1 MTTGTWTVK
10 KRIIFGF
17 ALILGLVVVQSIAS
31 LYLVSKAK
39 KSAEFLSSDAVP
51 GMAAIDKIKVCSEEL
66 QSALA
71 WNLMSSQAEERAMYE
86 KQVVELKER
95 YGKLLN
101 DYDITISMAIDR
113 EKFDEL
119 KGDAKKFLDL
129 VDKIVVASHA
139 GRKDEAQQLAHEQLS
154 PLFEQYSQHLDWLV
168 EFNITN
174 GKTASADSIKT
185 AHTAFLLISSASTT
199 VIVLGIIAA
208 ILIVS
213 GLAKVL
219 SLMMISLTETSTQL
233 ASSAD
238 QVSAASQSL
247 AEGASE
253 QAASLEETSA
263 SLEEMS
269 SMTRRNAD
277 HAQRAKELASHTRHA
292 ADTGAADM
300 TAMKQAMDAIAASSD
315 SIAAIIKTIDEI
327 AFQTNILALNAAVEA
342 ARAGEAGMG
351 FAVVADEVRNLA
363 QRSAQAARET
373 GQKIADAI
381 RRSQQGVQLS
391 GKVAESLTEIVTK
404 ARQVDELV
412 AEIATASH
420 EQSTGIG
427 QVNGAVT
434 QMDKVT
440 QSNAANAEES
450 AAAAE
455 ELHAQASALKG
466 AIEQL
471 HALVDGG
478 QPVQETSVP
487 VTPAKVLVKNG
498 KQPVKGPQLIR
509 PAASKARSESV
520 VMKSNG
526 HAKNGAIP
534 MEHAFSD
541 F

>member
-1 MTTGTWTVK
+1 MQTGTWTVK

-17 ALILGLVVVQSIAS
+17 TLILALVLIQTVAS
-31 LYLVSKAK
+31 LYLVRQAK

-51 GMAAIDKIKVCSEEL
+51 GMAAIDKIKVCSEEM
-66 QSALA
+66 QSSLA
-71 WNLMSSQAEERAMYE
+71 WNLMAASAEDRSMYE
-86 KQVVELKER
+86 KQVIELKEK
-95 YGKLLN
+95 YSKLLT

-119 KGDAKKFLDL
+119 KVEAKKVIELVEQIVQLNHQGRTGDARQIANENLGPL
-129 VDKIVVASHA
+129 Y
-139 GRKDEAQQLAHEQLS
+139 EA
-154 PLFEQYSQHLDWLV
+154 YTQHLDWLV
-168 EFNITN
+168 EFNINN

-185 AHTAFLLISSASTT
+185 ANTAFLIISGGSTAVIVIGLISATII
-199 VIVLGIIAA
+199 VISL
-208 ILIVS
+208 S
-213 GLAKVL
+213 KVL
-219 SLMMISLTETSTQL
+219 KAMMNTLNESSAQV
-233 ASSAD
+233 AHSAD
-238 QVSAASQSL
+238 QVSEASQSL

-292 ADTGAADM
+292 ADTGASDM
-300 TAMKQAMDAIAASSD
+300 EAMKQAMDAIAASSD

-373 GQKIADAI
+373 GQKIDEAI
-381 RRSQQGVQLS
+381 RSSHRGVELS
-391 GKVAESLTEIVTK
+391 GKVAGSLAEIVAK
-404 ARQVDELV
+404 ARQVDDLV
-412 AEIATASH
+412 AEIATASN

-427 QVNGAVT
+427 QVNSAVT

-440 QSNAANAEES
+440 QGNAASAEES

-466 AIEQL
+466 AVEQL
-471 HALVDGG
+471 HLLVDGTVSQTETK
-478 QPVQETSVP
+478 QPEVTKAP
-487 VTPAKVLVKNG
+487 VANRKTASQAQIIRPVSPAKSN
-498 KQPVKGPQLIR
+498 R
-509 PAASKARSESV
+509 
-520 VMKSNG
+520 NG
-526 HAKNGAIP
+526 HVNGNGHRAP
-534 MEHAFSD
+534 KAESLEHAFRD